1 MGRVGQLA
9 GGLPPGGA
17 EALVG
22 RFAGQARAAALPFA
36 QAGRLA
42 VHGHVHQNVGHAI
55 GGGAAGRGGGQ
66 GGDGDL
72 CCFFHGIGSSVEFL
86 NRQGMVFYGKMKGN
100 QPVVEVLLCLSM

>member
-1 MGRVGQLA
+1 MTEKLFYTDAHMRGFTAHVLSCEER
-9 GGLPPGGA
+9 GA
-17 EALVG
+17 LY
-22 RFAGQARAAALPFA
+22 
-36 QAGRLA
+36 A
-42 VHGHVHQNVGHAI
+42 VTLDRTAFFPE
-55 GGGAAGRGGGQ
+55 GGGQ